1 MRGHRTRMVA
11 CATCL
16 VIAAVAL
23 AWAGQTAIFTTKT
36 DEGWVYVNVDL
47 ARKRTG
53 EAFIPLLVGVMNNS
67 KQSVVLTRESFRIVM
82 PDGTRLPAASVQQI
96 REGYPKLEN
105 DFRWLASVEPA
116 RILGV
121 RGVGTV
127 PSHFYPGLVEG
138 TPVVITEVELPPR
151 YWTADLI
158 YLPRPEGFTGGELV
172 LEVAGEGWKAPVL
185 VNLSL

>member
-1 MRGHRTRMVA
+1 MGRHRNMTVVWI
-11 CATCL
+11 TCL
-16 VIAAVAL
+16 VVAAAAL
-23 AWAGQTAIFTTKT
+23 TWAGETAIFTTKT

-53 EAFIPLLVGVMNNS
+53 EAFIPLLVGVMNNAR
-67 KQSVVLTRESFRIVM
+67 QSAVLTRESFRLVM
-82 PDGTRLPAASVQQI
+82 PDGTRIPAASVEQI

-105 DFRWLASVEPA
+105 DFRWLRSVEPA

-121 RGVGTV
+121 RGVGSV

-138 TPVVITEVELPPR
+138 KPVVISRVELPGR
-151 YWTADLI
+151 FFTADLI

-172 LEVAGEGWKAPVL
+172 LEVAAEGWENPVT